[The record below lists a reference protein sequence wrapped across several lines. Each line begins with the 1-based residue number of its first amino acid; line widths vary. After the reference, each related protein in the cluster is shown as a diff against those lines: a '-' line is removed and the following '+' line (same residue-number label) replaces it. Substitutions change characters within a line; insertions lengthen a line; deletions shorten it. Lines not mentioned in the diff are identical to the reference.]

1 MAEAKTQVSVKD
13 FLRKREMATKE
24 VKFKGF
30 SAPFVIREITNE
42 ENERLQKS
50 VTKVTK
56 TRSGQVVQ
64 NMDQDE
70 YAKDLLLTSV
80 VQPDLD
86 SEDLQKFYGTLADPY
101 GTLKKMLSIGE
112 FTALVQEVNKLSG
125 ADEALD
131 DKMEAAKN

>member
-86 SEDLQKFYGTLADPY
+86 SEDLQKFYGTLANPY

-112 FTALVQEVNKLSG
+112 FTALVQEVNKMSG

-131 DKMEAAKN
+131 DKTEAAKN